1 MFRLSKDLSQAEAET
16 RIRQIESLWRE
27 SVAACRRPDDLHQ
40 NIDDQWGPV
49 VWDESRL
56 ELARAIAKGT
66 PLKLERL
73 PFQTSVE
80 YVKELATIQQAI
92 GAKVEGDETAVAR
105 GLESLRNSTH
115 RTNNRIGALLG
126 VEGIKL
132 VGQRLHDA
140 LRAYIVGLKRSMSIT
155 SRAISRTTEP
165 RRNDKPRPLAGSCQT
180 VIWANSIMRNVIP
193 SLPCS
198 AIGHW

>member
-140 LRAYIVGLKRSMSIT
+140 LRAYIVWIEKEYVDNVEGHITDNGATKKRQT
-155 SRAISRTTEP
+155 QTLSR
-165 RRNDKPRPLAGSCQT
+165 
-180 VIWANSIMRNVIP
+180 
-193 SLPCS
+193 
-198 AIGHW
+198 